1 MNNNLDKSSFILQL
15 YSLLIIMQDFN
26 NSDLMGELQA
36 QNEKYLKQI
45 LKNQEEILILLKEV

>member
-1 MNNNLDKSSFILQL
+1 MNNLDKSSFILQL

-26 NSDLMGELQA
+26 HSDLMGELQA

>member
-1 MNNNLDKSSFILQL
+1 MNNLDKSSFILQL